1 MKNGGNENMSKVIDL
16 HNTLRKS
23 LIDRLKDR
31 GISRISDGRYVDEL
45 STEELRELWKRA
57 NIRAVK
63 HNLTS
68 VVQ

>member
-1 MKNGGNENMSKVIDL
+1 MPKVIVL

-57 NIRAVK
+57 NIRAVR

>member
-1 MKNGGNENMSKVIDL
+1 MKNGGNENMPKVIVL

-57 NIRAVK
+57 NIRAVR